1 MMIERNH
8 EEDIGDRN
16 SRGWFAVG
24 GAVHVLKGTAMTIAI
39 KCVTMA
45 LGISGIYAM
54 SLVRGEG
61 LLFIGIM
68 SVIVIRGAYEEVAGC
83 GYG

>member
-1 MMIERNH
+1 
-8 EEDIGDRN
+8 
-16 SRGWFAVG
+16 
-24 GAVHVLKGTAMTIAI
+24 MTIAI